1 MFVFKLLAEQSS
13 FIDVVADRVLLPFL
27 LVEAL
32 IFVRLYSLINLEYKF
47 LFKILILFY
56 FGLQLVVWL
65 LFADNSFAWQP
76 YRSIFFLEW

>member
-1 MFVFKLLAEQSS
+1 MLLRSRVSSYLLAC
-13 FIDVVADRVLLPFL
+13 RGLNL
-27 LVEAL
+27 
-32 IFVRLYSLINLEYKF
+32 VRLYSLINLEYKF